1 MNDELSDRMNTWMK
15 MMPGETLEEYNLR
28 VNDET
33 RAQQMRLFEQEIAT
47 RMADNLVEK
56 SEVTLGNYNP
66 NSNMLAVD
74 FNTMPTIYLNIPAD
88 EVSDFMN
95 PGDLEFRNA
104 VYGLTKMINLN
115 LSMPMCITKL
125 PAKLINTIIW
135 IVNHSIT

>member
-1 MNDELSDRMNTWMK
+1 
-15 MMPGETLEEYNLR
+15 
-28 VNDET
+28 
-33 RAQQMRLFEQEIAT
+33 MRLFEQEIAT

-104 VYGLTKMINLN
+104 VYGLTKND
-115 LSMPMCITKL
+115 KFE
-125 PAKLINTIIW
+125 LIYADVYNKASGKTYKIR
-135 IVNHSIT
+135 

>member
-1 MNDELSDRMNTWMK
+1 

-74 FNTMPTIYLNIPAD
+74 FNTMPTIYLNFLQMRYPT
-88 EVSDFMN
+88 
-95 PGDLEFRNA
+95 L
-104 VYGLTKMINLN
+104 
-115 LSMPMCITKL
+115 
-125 PAKLINTIIW
+125 
-135 IVNHSIT
+135 